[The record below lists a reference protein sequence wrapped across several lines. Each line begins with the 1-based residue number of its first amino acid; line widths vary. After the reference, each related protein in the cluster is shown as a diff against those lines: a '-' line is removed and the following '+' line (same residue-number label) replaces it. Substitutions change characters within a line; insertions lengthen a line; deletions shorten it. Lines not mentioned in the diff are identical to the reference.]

1 MVESIS
7 LSFNA
12 VYTLG
17 KVHSKYLILEFFG
30 FAGTTMFGKDLLY
43 SSSSCLR
50 KLVVRNY
57 KLLDLIITART
68 IVTVEN
74 LSQLL

>member
-1 MVESIS
+1 MVESTSQS
-7 LSFNA
+7 LNA

-30 FAGTTMFGKDLLY
+30 FAGISIFAKEVLY

-50 KLVVRNY
+50 KLVVNNY
-57 KLLDLIITART
+57 KLLDLIVTADT
-68 IVTVEN
+68 LVIVEH